1 MGDLVLASSQYQPI
15 VSIDDCINRRQ
26 AVISFVKAIMVA
38 DTDYGRI
45 PGTAKDVLLKPGAEK
60 LITFFGLSPE
70 FVIINEVLDWDK
82 PLFFYSYKCRLIR
95 NGVVIGEGDGSCN
108 SRESR
113 YAWRWIAQG
122 DIGDQDI
129 SQCQRRGKSIS
140 EFAFAI
146 DKGETEGQYGKP
158 QTYWDMWTSAIA
170 NGSAIAV
177 KKATKTGKELDAWSM
192 SGYEYR
198 VPNPD
203 ICDLVNTIQKMA
215 QKRALIAA
223 TLIGVNASEFFT
235 QDLEDLVIE
244 QRAESTIVAV
254 SRPVETAPAKPAG
267 KISRD
272 DLVVILRA
280 LRDQQQAQGIKHLSQ
295 IGSIPIGNMSDNEL
309 ADLIIQ
315 AKEVL
320 ADRTPVA
327 PASND
332 LLF

>member
-95 NGVVIGEGDGSCN
+95 NGGVIGEGDGSCN

-235 QDLEDLVIE
+235 QDLEDMAIYSP
-244 QRAESTIVAV
+244 QESATTIVAT
-254 SRPVETAPAKPAG
+254 SRPVA
-267 KISRD
+267 SVRD
-272 DLVVILRA
+272 TLIAELRA
-280 LRDQQQAQGIKHLSQ
+280 LRDQQQEQGIKHLTQ
-295 IGSIPIGNMSDNEL
+295 IGATPIKAMSDNEL

-315 AKEVL
+315 AKGML